1 MNEPV
6 VSLFLELLRS
16 AIWNR
21 AADEDLFRH
30 VGSTVWEEVISLAE
44 SQRVNALL
52 YDGIMTLPTALRPGK
67 KEVYTLFLQA
77 EAIEKLNKGLNDE
90 LGNLAM
96 EYGKI
101 GCPFVLLKGQ
111 VNAILYPRPEHRA
124 PGDIDLFLYRKGD
137 YEKANEWAKKKGCR
151 IDAENIHH
159 QSYEINGIHVE
170 NHKNICYFGIRKYDG
185 LLEEKVQEII
195 RNHRFIE
202 LEIDS
207 LKVSVLPVEFNAFFL
222 FYHLFHH
229 FIHLGVGVRQ
239 FCDWVLFMHTHS
251 PQMDKEALT
260 GLARQFDLLNAME
273 VFASAAVR
281 YLGADPG
288 VFPFTTDT
296 EGKFVDVVMD
306 DVLRGGNF
314 GFSTFRNKSFRGK
327 WDAKWHRFTY
337 SVARTK
343 KISGIAPRHINPLPV
358 TKITTNLKLLFKK

>member
-1 MNEPV
+1 MNEPA

-21 AADEDLFRH
+21 PADENLFRQ
-30 VGSTVWEEVISLAE
+30 VDTSVWKEVIGLAE
-44 SQRVNALL
+44 SQRVSALL
-52 YDGIMTLPTALRPGK
+52 YDGIMTLPAAFRPEK
-67 KEVYTLFLQA
+67 KVLYTLFLQA

-90 LGNLAM
+90 LGNLVL

-111 VNAILYPRPEHRA
+111 ANAILYPKPEHRA

-137 YEKANEWAKKKGCR
+137 YEKANEWARKRGCKM
-151 IDAENIHH
+151 DAEIIHH

-170 NHKNICYFGIRKYDG
+170 NHKNICYFGIRKYDV
-185 LLEEKVQEII
+185 LLEEKMQEII

-202 LEIDS
+202 LEVDN

-239 FCDWVLFMHTHS
+239 FCDWVLFMHMHS
-251 PQMDKEALT
+251 HQMDKEVLA
-260 GLARQFDLLNAME
+260 GMARQFDLSNAME
-273 VFASAAVR
+273 VFASAAVK
-281 YLGADPG
+281 YLGARPD

-296 EGKFVDVVMD
+296 EGRFVDVVMD
-306 DVLRGGNF
+306 DVLSGGNF
-314 GFSTFRNKSFRGK
+314 GFSTFENRPFRGE
-327 WDAKWHRFTY
+327 WDAKWHRFCY

-358 TKITTNLKLLFKK
+358 TKIKTNLKLLFKK